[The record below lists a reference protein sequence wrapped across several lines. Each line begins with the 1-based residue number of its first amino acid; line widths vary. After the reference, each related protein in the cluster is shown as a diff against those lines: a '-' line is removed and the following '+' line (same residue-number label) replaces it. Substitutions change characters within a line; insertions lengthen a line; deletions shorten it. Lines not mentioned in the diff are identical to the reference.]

1 MFSFITI
8 LDAVLCLVLLGFNVW
23 NWWLACT
30 GYTTVEFFMAAA
42 EAEGINIEEIDYS
55 FQTVSDNLY
64 RVFGTHKLM
73 RILSPSLRNLH
84 FTGLE
89 WSFLQTD
96 QGYDNNGF
104 RLK

>member
-1 MFSFITI
+1 MCITLSAIWHHRVYKENGSMFSFITI

-55 FQTVSDNLY
+55 F
-64 RVFGTHKLM
+64 
-73 RILSPSLRNLH
+73 
-84 FTGLE
+84 
-89 WSFLQTD
+89 
-96 QGYDNNGF
+96 
-104 RLK
+104 